1 MRKTAVI
8 WAVSKEKGK
17 TLLLGGA
24 LRDPCKLVVED
35 PMTGRFAKGQVLQKG
50 QWSRGN
56 SLIYFVR
63 GVNKDNL
70 GIV

>member
-50 QWSRGN
+50 
-56 SLIYFVR
+56 L
-63 GVNKDNL
+63 
-70 GIV
+70 